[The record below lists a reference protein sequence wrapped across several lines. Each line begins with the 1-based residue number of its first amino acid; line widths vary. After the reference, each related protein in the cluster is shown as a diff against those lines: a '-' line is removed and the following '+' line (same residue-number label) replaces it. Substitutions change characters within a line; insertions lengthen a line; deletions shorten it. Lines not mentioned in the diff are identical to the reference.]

1 MFSVKKASQINVAL
15 FFYLYKKFNTM
26 ELKIKQSILR
36 NGKRYNEGDKIQLP
50 DHVAKNWIKKGLA
63 SKIAK
68 KQNKEK
74 IETKEFKVFEYI
86 ETKDDATN

>member
-1 MFSVKKASQINVAL
+1 MFSVKKASQIYVAL

-74 IETKEFKVFEYI
+74 IETKELKIEYI
-86 ETKDDATN
+86 DTKDDATN

>member
-1 MFSVKKASQINVAL
+1 
-15 FFYLYKKFNTM
+15 M

-36 NGKRYNEGDKIQLP
+36 NGKRYNEGDKIQLT

-63 SKIAK
+63 SKIGK

-74 IETKEFKVFEYI
+74 ISFPKVEFILICRIVFCIYI
-86 ETKDDATN
+86 FNF

>member
-1 MFSVKKASQINVAL
+1 MFSVKKASQIYVAL

-63 SKIAK
+63 SKIGK

-74 IETKEFKVFEYI
+74 IETKELKIEYI
-86 ETKDDATN
+86 DTKDDATN

>member
-1 MFSVKKASQINVAL
+1 
-15 FFYLYKKFNTM
+15 M

-74 IETKEFKVFEYI
+74 IETKELKIEYI
-86 ETKDDATN
+86 DTKDDATN